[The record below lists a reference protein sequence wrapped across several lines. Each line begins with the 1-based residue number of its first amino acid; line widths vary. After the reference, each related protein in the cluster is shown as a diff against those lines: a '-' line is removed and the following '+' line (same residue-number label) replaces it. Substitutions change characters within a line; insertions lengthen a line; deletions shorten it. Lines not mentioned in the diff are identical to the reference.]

1 MWINCPS
8 WLLIFTTLNILF
20 RIPLEQLDYI
30 GIMKD
35 LVIFYLFLWALSA
48 LVLVIILHPE
58 SSNVYV

>member
-1 MWINCPS
+1 LP
-8 WLLIFTTLNILF
+8 LLTVDLHNPQHTLQKTF
-20 RIPLEQLDYI
+20 EQPDYI

-35 LVIFYLFLWALSA
+35 LVIFYLLLWALSA